1 MEDLIQR
8 LEQAVTRLEHVSTL
22 MQESNAMANGTCING
37 LDQGKSAP
45 ENKFRELDTFFPS
58 L

>member
-8 LEQAVTRLEHVSTL
+8 LEQAVTRLEHVSTS
-22 MQESNAMANGTCING
+22 MQDSNTMSNGTCVNG

-45 ENKFRELDTFFPS
+45 KQKV
-58 L
+58 